1 MAGVDAGFDG
11 AAFRDAIHFAMHM
24 GLPPDAGDQ
33 ITFYFAATVT
43 NPGSVTIDG
52 AGVPF
57 DPASSLTSVPAT
69 PVQVDCAV
77 EYFDAEGQ
85 PTNFGLLTPS
95 RIAVTLLDVDYE
107 QVKDATYVRIA
118 GDRYNFRRTVPP
130 QGLFDVGLFVMHFTA
145 ENET

>member
-1 MAGVDAGFDG
+1 MAGADAGFDST
-11 AAFRDAIHFAMHM
+11 AFRDGIHFAMHM
-24 GLPPDAGDQ
+24 GLPPDPSDQ
-33 ITFYFAATVT
+33 IKFYFAPTVT
-43 NPGSVTIDG
+43 NPGSLVVDG
-52 AGVPF
+52 ANVPF
-57 DPASSLTSVPAT
+57 DPDASLTATPVT

-85 PTNFGLLTPS
+85 PTSFGMLTPS
-95 RIAVTLLDVDYE
+95 RIAVTLLDVDYD
-107 QVKDATYVRIA
+107 QVDNATHVVIA